1 MPKDG
6 ETEEETPDEDE
17 ETPSS
22 EDKEEESELEE
33 GLEEAEQ
40 VADIRDLEFSSFI
53 QPSVESSA
61 PVLERI
67 TGSQGTELTLSGWEA
82 LSTPVSS
89 EGTIEEGASNYSIG
103 GAGVE
108 GEAKYISS
116 EQMAAAPAQLD
127 FRDVGRRPEVRPE
140 VSFTQSSEASIG
152 EPVSVEKYDPARRM
166 DIESAGR
173 DPFERER
180 EKRKYE
186 FKPPRS

>member
-33 GLEEAEQ
+33 ELEESEQ
-40 VADIRDLEFSSFI
+40 IADIRDLEFSSFI
-53 QPSVESSA
+53 QPSIESSA

-67 TGSQGTELTLSGWEA
+67 TGSQGTGSTFSGWEA

-89 EGTIEEGASNYSIG
+89 EGTIEEDDPFKYSVG
-103 GAGVE
+103 GGVE
-108 GEAKYISS
+108 EGGAKYIAS
-116 EQMAAAPAQLD
+116 EQMAAAPTQLD

-152 EPVSVEKYDPARRM
+152 EPVAVEKYDPARRI
-166 DIESAGR
+166 DIGSAGR
-173 DPFERER
+173 DPFER

-186 FKPPRS
+186 FKPPKS